1 MMSSK
6 TQRYTKEV
14 LYHPYVGL
22 KLAPLV
28 VDFTEH
34 FENINRSWFEEGI
47 ITKQAFINNNDLAKT
62 LRKTENPSVLEEI
75 ISIIKYH
82 LEWGD

>member
-6 TQRYTKEV
+6 TKRYTKEV
-14 LYHPYVGL
+14 LCHPYVGL

-47 ITKQAFINNNDLAKT
+47 ITKQAFVSNNELAKT
-62 LRKTENPSVLEEI
+62 LRQTENPSVLEEI
-75 ISIIKYH
+75 ISIIEFH

>member
-6 TQRYTKEV
+6 TKRYTKEV
-14 LYHPYVGL
+14 LYHPYADL

-34 FENINRSWFEEGI
+34 FENINRRWFEEGI
-47 ITKQAFINNNDLAKT
+47 ITKQAFINNNELAKT

-75 ISIIKYH
+75 ISTIKYH

>member
-6 TQRYTKEV
+6 TKKYTKEV
-14 LYHPYVGL
+14 LYHPYVDL
-22 KLAPLV
+22 RLAPLV

-34 FENINRSWFEEGI
+34 FENINRRWFEEGI
-47 ITKQAFINNNDLAKT
+47 ITKQAFVNNNELAKT
-62 LRKTENPSVLEEI
+62 LRQTEDPSVLEEI

>member
-6 TQRYTKEV
+6 TKRYTKEV

-22 KLAPLV
+22 QLAPLV
-28 VDFTEH
+28 VDFTDH
-34 FENINRSWFEEGI
+34 FENINRRWFEEGI
-47 ITKQAFINNNDLAKT
+47 ITKQDFVNNNELAKR
-62 LRKTENPSVLEEI
+62 LRQTEDPSVLEEI
-75 ISIIKYH
+75 INIIKYH

>member
-6 TQRYTKEV
+6 TKRYTKEV

-34 FENINRSWFEEGI
+34 FENINTSWFEEGI
-47 ITKQAFINNNDLAKT
+47 ITKQAFVSNNELAKT
-62 LRKTENPSVLEEI
+62 LRQTENPSVLEDI
-75 ISIIKYH
+75 ISIIEFH

>member
-1 MMSSK
+1 MSSK